1 MAIPVQATP
10 RTVTLT
16 IDGREITV
24 AEGSTIWAAAKAAGI
39 DIPVLCHDER
49 FDPVGVCRMCVVDVG
64 APAFAASCVRAC
76 EEGMEVKTATPEV
89 ERSRA
94 VLTQLLLADQP
105 ERERD
110 PKQTTTGDN
119 ELLALA
125 DRYGVSREDG
135 LPLAAGRGTD
145 FSNPVIAVDH
155 DSCILCDRCVRA
167 CDDIQG
173 NDVIG
178 RSGKGYSTRIAFDLN
193 DPMGQSSCVTCGECV
208 SACPTGA
215 LTNKPI
221 RSIPIR
227 PRSELDQVNTV
238 CPYCGVGCALTYNVD
253 RERGA
258 IAFAEG
264 RDQPGSKGRLCVKGR
279 YGWDYAASPQ
289 RLTVPLIRRED
300 SYPKGALSTEVR
312 GDMGDGGYKDDL
324 VERAE
329 RRQLSGGRNVSGQ
342 RGGNGDGKGN
352 GKGKGGKGRG
362 RKPGGLVDY
371 DEVLPHFRE
380 ATWEEALDLV
390 ARRLTEIYADG
401 GPGAIAGFGSAKC
414 SNEEAYLFQKLIRT
428 GFHTNNIDH
437 CTRLCHASSVA
448 ALFEGIG
455 SGAVSTTYGD
465 VINAD
470 VAIVTGT
477 NTPANHPVASSFF
490 KQARRNGTTIIYV
503 DPRADK
509 MADHSDIFCQLKPGT
524 DVAFYNGVMHEVI
537 RLGLTDADF
546 IANRTSNFDALA
558 ATVAD
563 YPPERAEQIT
573 GVPAD
578 VIRRVARAWG
588 EADAGIIFWGMG
600 ISQHTTGTDNAR
612 CLIAM
617 CAITG
622 NVGRTGSGLH
632 PLRGQNN
639 VQGASD
645 MGLIP
650 MFYPDYKKADDPD
663 IRARFERAWDTTDL
677 DPKRGLTVTEIIGS
691 ALKGGV
697 RGMYMLGENPFLSDP
712 NINKVRKA
720 LAALDFL
727 VVQDIFLTETAEFA
741 DVILPASSYLEKD
754 GTYTNTDRRVQL
766 GRKVLDPPGQAR
778 VDWEVVQD
786 IANRVGLGWN
796 YTSARDVF
804 EEIVSV
810 MASYTNL
817 SYDNLGLTGKL
828 YPNPDPEHS
837 DGTVVMFGEK
847 FNTDDGLAHLVP
859 AEWLPAKELPSEEYP
874 FVLNTGR
881 LLEHWHT
888 GSMTRRSYALDAISP
903 VAEVYLHPAD
913 AAGLGIADGEMARVS
928 SRRGTIVLA
937 VRVSHRE
944 QRGNC
949 FIPFHFRE
957 AAANLLTT
965 DAIDPV
971 GKIPEFKFCAVR
983 IEAARPAGPTLPP
996 AASGQGGR

>member
-1 MAIPVQATP
+1 MATP
-10 RTVTLT
+10 PVTEARTVTLT
-16 IDGREITV
+16 IDGREVT
-24 AEGSTIWAAAKAAGI
+24 APEGTTIWAAAKAAGI

-49 FDPVGVCRMCVVDVG
+49 YDPVGVCRMCVVDVG
-64 APAFAASCVRAC
+64 APAFAAACVRAC
-76 EEGMEVKTATPEV
+76 ENGMQVQTATGEV

-94 VLTQLLLADQP
+94 MLTGLLLADQP
-105 ERERD
+105 AREHD

-125 DRYGVSREDG
+125 DRYGVARDG
-135 LPLAAGRGTD
+135 RLPLASGRGTD
-145 FSNPVIAVDH
+145 ESNPVIAVNH

-178 RSGKGYSTRIAFDLN
+178 RSGKGYATRIAFDLN

-208 SACPTGA
+208 AACPTGA

-221 RSIPIR
+221 RNIPIR
-227 PRSELDQVNTV
+227 PRAELDQVNTV
-238 CPYCGVGCALTYNVD
+238 CPYCGVGCALTYHVD

-264 RDQPGSKGRLCVKGR
+264 RDQPGSKSRLCVKGR

-289 RLTVPLIRRED
+289 RLTVPLIRRAE

-312 GDMGDGGYKDDL
+312 GDMDDSQG
-324 VERAE
+324 AD
-329 RRQLSGGRNVSGQ
+329 
-342 RGGNGDGKGN
+342 GNGRSGK
-352 GKGKGGKGRG
+352 RR

-371 DEVLPHFRE
+371 GEVLPHFRE

-390 ARRLTEIYADG
+390 ARRLTEVHAAG
-401 GPGAIAGFGSAKC
+401 GPAAIAGFGSAKC

-428 GFHTNNIDH
+428 GFHTNNVDH

-465 VINAD
+465 VVNAD
-470 VAIVTGT
+470 VAIVTGSNPT
-477 NTPANHPVASSFF
+477 ANHPVASSFF
-490 KQARRNGTTIIYV
+490 KQARRRGTTIIYV

-509 MADHSDIFCQLKPGT
+509 MSEHADIYCQLKPGT
-524 DVAFYNGVMHEVI
+524 DVAFYNSVMHEVI
-537 RLGLTDADF
+537 RLGLTDAEF
-546 IANRTSNFDALA
+546 IANRTSNYEALA
-558 ATVAD
+558 LTVAD
-563 YPPERAEQIT
+563 YPPERGEQIT

-588 EADAGIIFWGMG
+588 EAGAGIIFWGMG

-612 CLIAM
+612 CLIAL

-622 NVGRTGSGLH
+622 NVGRPGSGLH

-663 IRARFERAWDTTDL
+663 VRARFERAWGTSDL

-691 ALKGGV
+691 VLKGGV
-697 RGMYMLGENPFLSDP
+697 RGMYMMGENPFLSDP

-720 LAALDFL
+720 LAALEFL

-786 IANRVGLGWN
+786 IANRIGLDWH
-796 YTSARDVF
+796 YTSPQEIFD
-804 EEIVSV
+804 EIVSV
-810 MASYTNL
+810 MPSYTNL
-817 SYDNLGLTGKL
+817 SYDNLGLSGKL

-847 FNTDDGLAHLVP
+847 FNTPDGLAHLVP
-859 AEWLPAKELPSEEYP
+859 AEWLPAKELPDEQYP

-881 LLEHWHT
+881 LLQHWHT
-888 GSMTRRSYALDAISP
+888 GTMTRRSYALDAISP
-903 VAEVYLHPAD
+903 RAEVYLNPDD
-913 AAGLGIADGEMARVS
+913 AATLGLADGDRARVT
-928 SRRGTIVLA
+928 SRRGSIVLA
-937 VRVSHRE
+937 TRVSHRE
-944 QRGNC
+944 APGNA
-949 FIPFHFRE
+949 FIAFHFRE
-957 AAANLLTT
+957 AAANLLTI
-965 DAIDPV
+965 DEIDPM

-983 IEAARPAGPTLPP
+983 VEAAGE
-996 AASGQGGR
+996 QD